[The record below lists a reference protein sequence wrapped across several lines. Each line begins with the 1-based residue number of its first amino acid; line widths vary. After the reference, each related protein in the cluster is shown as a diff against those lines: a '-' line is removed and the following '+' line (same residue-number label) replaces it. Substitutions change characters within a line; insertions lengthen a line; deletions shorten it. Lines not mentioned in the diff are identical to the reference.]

1 VLYCHPMASKLSTLI
16 GTTKPR
22 LDQTVCLMPIFSS
35 SIPMAAKPRPHSRS
49 CGVRTTNQ
57 LRREKA
63 DRRRRPVL
71 VSLLVRR
78 HVLNLATTYLFC
90 EALSD
95 PIAQPGTF
103 RLPSAK
109 PLHIFQLG
117 EQANQCFKS
126 KNRSHRIAGQ
136 FGVASAT
143 KLSMRRQEA
152 NASIWRRAIPS
163 KGRTSSM
170 RSLMQ

>member
-1 VLYCHPMASKLSTLI
+1 VLYCHLMASKLSTLI

-35 SIPMAAKPRPHSRS
+35 SIPMPAKPRPHSRS

-63 DRRRRPVL
+63 DQRRRPFL
-71 VSLLVRR
+71 FRPLCTDTFSL
-78 HVLNLATTYLFC
+78 AATYLFC